1 MDLDK
6 GWIILR
12 NHRLKFPAASII
24 KLPIAIVVDRAIR
37 ESNLSLTQVIK
48 VKPADITGGVGI
60 IRHKRFPQQYTVG
73 ELVDLMLTISD
84 NTACN
89 VLIKLLGINTINI
102 EMEKLG
108 LKNTCLKRFMMDFKA
123 RSGGIENYTSAR
135 DIATSWYILYH
146 GKIAEDKNSKDLI
159 DTLKNQKVRDRISR
173 LVGDKAVVA
182 NKTGLEK
189 NVCHDSGIIFTPYGD
204 ILIVVLTSDFKS
216 FKVAKEFIATL
227 GFLGY
232 NYLLQTG
239 YEPQRFIHHNYSPLS
254 G

>member
-6 GWIILR
+6 GWIIAK
-12 NHRLKFPAASII
+12 NQRLKFPAASII
-24 KLPIAIVVDRAIR
+24 KLPIAIVVEKAIR
-37 ESNLSLTQVIK
+37 EGGLSPIQVIK
-48 VKPADITGGVGI
+48 IKPIDIVGGSGV
-60 IRHKRFPQQYTVG
+60 IRHRKFPQQYTVG
-73 ELVDLMLTISD
+73 ELVDLMLTVSD

-89 VLIKLLGINTINI
+89 MLIKLLGINTINT

-108 LKNTCLKRFMMDFKA
+108 LKATCLKRFMMDFKA
-123 RSGGIENYTSAR
+123 RSRGIENYTSAR
-135 DIATSWYILYH
+135 DIATAWYILYL
-146 GKIAEDKNSKDLI
+146 GEVLGNKNSKDLI
-159 DTLKNQKVRDRISR
+159 DVLKNQKVRDRISK

-182 NKTGLEK
+182 NKTGLER

-232 NYLLQTG
+232 NYLLQSG
-239 YEPQRFIHHNYSPLS
+239 YEPQRFIQHSYSPVS